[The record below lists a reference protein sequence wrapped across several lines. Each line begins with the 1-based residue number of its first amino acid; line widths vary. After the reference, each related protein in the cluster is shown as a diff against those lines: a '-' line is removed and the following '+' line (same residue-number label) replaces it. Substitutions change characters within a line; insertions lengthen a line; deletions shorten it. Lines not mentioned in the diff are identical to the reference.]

1 MNKLQRKV
9 SDKFEEAFDYTPLT
23 ERKEDIQ
30 RQFFKVLN
38 GDGKDLKKGT
48 GNLLTSL
55 IALCEESGWDY
66 KKLIKDTLLIIDDR
80 IEQYKTLGRK
90 VRVAIYGGGFNPVTK
105 GHIEVAQFVLNTSR
119 LFDEVWFMPVFGHM
133 YNKELESTKH
143 RLNMANLAINDGRIK
158 VFDYEIENHM
168 SGETFKLVKK
178 LKEDKQ
184 FKDKFD
190 FSFIIG
196 MDNANTFNKWVNYK
210 HLEKLMPFVIIPRKG
225 YKPVDNVDWY
235 RKSHHIFLAGDV
247 YSSPIREISSTDV
260 REIIKNY
267 HNSHDIEKQCI
278 LIEDL
283 REMVGNNVTEYIIK
297 NNLYNK

>member
-1 MNKLQRKV
+1 MSKQKKV

-30 RQFFKVLN
+30 RQFYKVFN

-48 GNLLTSL
+48 GNLITSL

-66 KKLIKDTLLIIDDR
+66 EELVDDTLNIIDARMD
-80 IEQYKTLGRK
+80 QYKSLGRK
-90 VRVAIYGGGFNPVTK
+90 VRIAIYGGAFNPITK

-119 LFDEVWFMPVFGHM
+119 LFDEVWFMPAFGHM
-133 YNKELESTKH
+133 YNKELESTKD
-143 RLNMANLAINDGRIK
+143 RLNMANLALNDGRIK

-168 SGETFKLVKK
+168 SGETFRLVKK
-178 LKEDKQ
+178 LKEDIK

-196 MDNANTFNKWVNYK
+196 IDNANTFDKWVNYK
-210 HLEKLMPFVIIPRKG
+210 HLEKLIPFVIIPRKG
-225 YKPVDNVDWY
+225 YKTEEGVDWY

-260 REIIKNY
+260 REVIKNY
-267 HNSHDIEKQCI
+267 YESDDIEEQFA

-283 REMVGNNVTEYIIK
+283 REMVGNEVSEYIIENK
-297 NNLYNK
+297 LYN